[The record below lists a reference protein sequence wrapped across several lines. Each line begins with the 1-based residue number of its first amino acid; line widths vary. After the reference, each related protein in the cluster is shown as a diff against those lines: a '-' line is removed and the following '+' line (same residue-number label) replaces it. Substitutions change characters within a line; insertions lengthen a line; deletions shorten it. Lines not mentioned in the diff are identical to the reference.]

1 MFPKHSGD
9 VRIRAGKIKD
19 HIPLLAWP
27 VTSVIPVAGY
37 AEGYI
42 VEYTLPGEHVPT
54 EKFISLN
61 DLNRNNLMGYFAL
74 APPGSKKA
82 QGLCNNLIRT
92 IILNKAQEC
101 VPEKRIEIGP
111 RQGWRITRG
120 HAIFE
125 AVNLYPKVLHPLL
138 PRSIR
143 NCERAIGT
151 IDRKNC
157 QKIYETVKCFF
168 NGKEDLRV
176 LYLMRVTSYHMK
188 LAVECGIEFDLLLTV
203 IIILAAIPVCFVLN
217 GIGRPSRTRTI
228 HAQDFR
234 EAQSASKAPGLIAKM
249 VPNDATD
256 IEFFHRPGWRGAY
269 AYLKCSCTEEGLKA
283 FGLPKGYDFQVDD
296 MSKNA
301 DPANPTVATPFRMV
315 LEHFHAEEVDRL
327 HELKNYRAY
336 KCIHRN
342 GGGFAFLYLVEKQ
355 ILYGWYASN

>member
-1 MFPKHSGD
+1 M
-9 VRIRAGKIKD
+9 
-19 HIPLLAWP
+19 
-27 VTSVIPVAGY
+27 
-37 AEGYI
+37 
-42 VEYTLPGEHVPT
+42 
-54 EKFISLN
+54 
-61 DLNRNNLMGYFAL
+61 
-74 APPGSKKA
+74 KKA
-82 QGLCNNLIRT
+82 LDWIT
-92 IILNKAQEC
+92 YILNLVVA
-101 VPEKRIEIGP
+101 VPVIAVVFFMVMALNAYLSVAVCIVLFGFWAYYQYHNVILKR
-111 RQGWRITRG
+111 
-120 HAIFE
+120 
-125 AVNLYPKVLHPLL
+125 PLFKN
-138 PRSIR
+138 S
-143 NCERAIGT
+143 
-151 IDRKNC
+151 RKP
-157 QKIYETVKCFF
+157 
-168 NGKEDLRV
+168 
-176 LYLMRVTSYHMK
+176 S
-188 LAVECGIEFDLLLTV
+188 LLLTV